1 MNSKLIASVV
11 GALAG
16 AGAVFGALSVESNRL
31 FRPPPPDTVWMAE
44 MTWPEYREALRQG
57 VDTVLVPVGGTEQG
71 GLHLA
76 LGKHDR
82 VVADAVE
89 RAARRL
95 GRTLVAPVMPY
106 APEGEFAPPSANL
119 LLPGTI
125 GISPAAMEAVAEGI
139 ARSLK
144 LHGVRIIAFVADH
157 GLTQAPLATVAR
169 RLNAEWPGGPLVLHL
184 ADYYHANGQT
194 EWLLERGETSG
205 TIGYHAGI
213 RDTSEL
219 MFVWPDGVRNDR
231 LVSRRLDLGEAT
243 GAVGDP
249 GQATAETGRAM
260 IELKIDRLVAAITKA
275 RRRPPRAA
283 VE

>member
-16 AGAVFGALSVESNRL
+16 VGAVFGALSVESNRL
-31 FRPPPPDTVWMAE
+31 FRPAPPDTIWMAE

-82 VVADAVE
+82 VVSAAVE

-106 APEGEFAPPSANL
+106 APEGDFAPPGANL

-157 GLTQAPLATVAR
+157 GLTQAALANVAR
-169 RLNAEWPGGPLVLHL
+169 RLNTEWPGGPLVLHL
-184 ADYYHANGQT
+184 AAYYHTNGQI
-194 EWLLERGETSG
+194 EWLLERGETQKS
-205 TIGYHAGI
+205 IGYHAGI

-231 LVSRRLDLGEAT
+231 LLSRRLGLGEAT

-249 GQATAETGRAM
+249 GQATAETGRTM
-260 IELKIDRLVAAITKA
+260 IKLKVDRIVAAITEA
-275 RRRPPRAA
+275 RRRLSQATTK
-283 VE
+283 